1 MIPDRLK
8 SLFDQPWKKT
18 LYIMF
23 FAQLMTAV
31 GFSSIYP
38 FLPLYVQQ
46 LGSSTGLSTELLAG
60 LVFSGQAFTM
70 MVASPFWGS
79 LADRLGRKLMVERA
93 LFGGTVILFLMAFVQ
108 NAEQLVLLRVIQGL
122 VTGTVSAAN
131 ALVASQAP
139 RERAGY
145 AMGLIQV
152 AMGGGVALG
161 PMLGGLIADK
171 FGYSA
176 AFYVT
181 GVALFLAGV
190 LVMLGVQENFHP
202 QKEESVRKEPFLAQW
217 GTILAASGVAAA
229 YGLRFLSQ
237 LGTNLLTPIAP
248 LFVQELV
255 TDPASVNT
263 ITGMVEGIRAATT
276 MMSAIYLGRLGDQI
290 GYRKIIIACAPAAIG
305 LYAMQSLVTASWQLM
320 ALQAL
325 VGVVLGGIV
334 PAISALLARFT
345 QPGKEGAVFGLDN
358 SINSGARSLAPLIG
372 SGVAVWFSLRA
383 TFVATAVIFG
393 IMTVVAVQRLPVD
406 RREQMMGNQMV
417 RGEPANPAEK
427 SLPD

>member
-1 MIPDRLK
+1 MIPERFQ
-8 SLFDQPWKKT
+8 SIFDAPWKKT
-18 LYIMF
+18 LYIVF

-70 MVASPFWGS
+70 MLASPFWGS

-93 LFGGTVILFLMAFVQ
+93 LFSGAVLLFLMAFVQ
-108 NAEQLVLLRVIQGL
+108 NAEQLVLLRAIQGL

-161 PMLGGLIADK
+161 PMLGGVIADK

-181 GVALFLAGV
+181 GAALLLAGL

-202 QKEESVRKEPFLAQW
+202 QKETGDKKEPFLAQW
-217 GTILAASGVAAA
+217 SGILAASGVAVA
-229 YGLRFLSQ
+229 YSLRFLSQ

-248 LFVQELV
+248 LFVQVLV
-255 TDPASVNT
+255 SDPAAVNT
-263 ITGMVEGIRAATT
+263 TTGLVEGIRAATT
-276 MMSAIYLGRLGDQI
+276 MLSAIYLGRLGDRV
-290 GYRKIIIACAPAAIG
+290 GYRRIIIACAPVAVV
-305 LYAMQSLVTASWQLM
+305 LYAVQSLVATAWQLL

-325 VGVVLGGIV
+325 VGAVIGGIV

-345 QPGKEGAVFGLDN
+345 QRGKEGAVFGLDN
-358 SINSGARSLAPLIG
+358 SINSGARSLAPLLG

-393 IMTVVAVQRLPVD
+393 IMTIIAIQKLPV
-406 RREQMMGNQMV
+406 EQGV
-417 RGEPANPAEK
+417 LVGEEETSEPA
-427 SLPD
+427 